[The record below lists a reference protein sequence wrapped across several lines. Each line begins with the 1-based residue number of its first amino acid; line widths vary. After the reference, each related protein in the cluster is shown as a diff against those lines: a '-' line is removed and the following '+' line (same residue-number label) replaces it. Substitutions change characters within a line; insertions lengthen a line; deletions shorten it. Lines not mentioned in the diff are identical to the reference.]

1 MLDGAARPTA
11 AHHHPPLWA
20 FGLAFLVGVLAASQS
35 RINGQLAIEVHDGL
49 LAAVISFGTGLVF
62 ALAIAFSLSRPRQA
76 LLHRFPGQIRSG
88 HLPWWQLIGGFLGAT
103 FVAGQGL
110 VVPLLGVALFTVL
123 AVAGSTLSSMLTDR
137 AGIGPGGRRP
147 VTARRVIA
155 ALGTVLAVALAV
167 SGRLSVG
174 DLVVWALVLAV
185 VAGAMTGVQ
194 PALNGQIAAKTGEP
208 LVATVVNFVGGTVG
222 LFVALAI
229 EHLAGHASIAP
240 PAPWREPVL
249 WLGGSIG
256 VAFILAAV
264 IVVRPLG
271 VLLLSLLTTAGQLTG
286 ALLSDLLFPTPG
298 THVSWQ
304 LVTGVILTGVAVA
317 FAAIRP
323 RRR

>member
-1 MLDGAARPTA
+1 MAAA
-11 AHHHPPLWA
+11 
-20 FGLAFLVGVLAASQS
+20 QS

-49 LAAVISFGTGLVF
+49 LAAVISFSTGLVLVGVI
-62 ALAIAFSLSRPRQA
+62 ALSLPRPRLA
-76 LLHRFPGQIRSG
+76 LLQMLPEQVRSG
-88 HLPWWQLIGGFLGAT
+88 SIPWWQLVGGLLGAT

-123 AVAGSTLSSMLTDR
+123 SVAGSTTSSILTDR
-137 AGIGPGGRRP
+137 AGIGPGGSRP
-147 VTARRVIA
+147 VTARRVLA
-155 ALGTVLAVALAV
+155 AVGTVLAVGLAV

-185 VAGAMTGVQ
+185 VAGGMTGVQ

-208 LVATVVNFVGGTVG
+208 LVATVVNFVGGTAG
-222 LFVALAI
+222 LLLALSI
-229 EHLAGHASIAP
+229 EHLAGHSWTAP

-249 WLGGSIG
+249 WLGGTIG

-286 ALLSDLLFPTPG
+286 ALLSDVFFPTPG
-298 THVSWQ
+298 TVVGWQ
-304 LVTGVILTGVAVA
+304 LVAGVVVTLASVIL
-317 FAAIRP
+317 AATRSRSSRSP
-323 RRR
+323 HAR